1 MTMRLWIS
9 LASLALTAVT
19 ASASLASPG
28 DAQAG
33 KTVYDSK
40 CKTCHGA
47 DGKGNA
53 TLAKTLNVTFKD
65 LGSKEILSKSDDD
78 LKKNITEGIGKMQP
92 VKGLTDKQASDLIA
106 FLRDVQGDAKAGKVV
121 YDSKCK
127 LCHGADGKGNA
138 ALAKTLMVTFKDLG
152 SKEILS
158 KSDDELKKNITEGTG
173 KMQPVKGLTDKQAS
187 DLIAFLRDVQGDAKA
202 GKVVYDSKCKL
213 CHGADGKG
221 NPILAKSLNVTFPD
235 MTSPDVLK
243 GKSDAEVKK
252 GIVEGYNKMKPVK
265 GLSDKQLDDVI
276 AFVRSLAKF

>member
-1 MTMRLWIS
+1 MAMRLWIS

-19 ASASLASPG
+19 ASALLASPG

-33 KTVYDSK
+33 KAVYDSK

-47 DGKGNA
+47 NGEGNA
-53 TLAKTLNVTFKD
+53 VLAKTLKVTLKD
-65 LGSKEILSKSDDD
+65 LKSKE
-78 LKKNITEGIGKMQP
+78 
-92 VKGLTDKQASDLIA
+92 
-106 FLRDVQGDAKAGKVV
+106 VQ
-121 YDSKCK
+121 
-127 LCHGADGKGNA
+127 
-138 ALAKTLMVTFKDLG
+138 
-152 SKEILS
+152 S
-158 KSDDELKKNITEGTG
+158 KSDDELKKDSTAGTG

-187 DLIAFLRDVQGDAKA
+187 DLIAFLRDEQGDAQA
-202 GKVVYDSKCKL
+202 GKTVFDSKCKL

-235 MTSPDVLK
+235 MTSSDVLK

-276 AFVRSLAKF
+276 AFVRSLAKS

>member
-65 LGSKEILSKSDDD
+65 LGSKEILSKSDDE
-78 LKKNITEGIGKMQP
+78 LKKNITEGTGKMQP

-276 AFVRSLAKF
+276 AFVRSLAKS